1 MVGVSCNNNRNTHAC
16 IHIPPKKTHPRG
28 HGPTLLASCCEASQ
42 RLKASVS
49 CAIKKARSS
58 SVCCGSRSRTGA
70 EKPGLWGVGW
80 LGGGLL
86 VGGRGLRGVIMRVFG
101 CVLYYSIICTST
113 LPPTDQPTT
122 HREEKT
128 HRGGWRERAR
138 SRRCRSKR
146 SAPPASAPAPTKR
159 VGGWLI
165 CFGRRYGL
173 GGTVSGSPYV
183 RVHP

>member
-86 VGGRGLRGVIMRVFG
+86 VGGRGLRGVIVRVFG

-122 HREEKT
+122 HREEKKRT
-128 HRGGWRERAR
+128 AEDGGDGLGRDVVEVKGLLRLLQLQHLQKGW
-138 SRRCRSKR
+138 
-146 SAPPASAPAPTKR
+146 
-159 VGGWLI
+159 VGG
-165 CFGRRYGL
+165 
-173 GGTVSGSPYV
+173 
-183 RVHP
+183 